1 MSCAKDMVLMD
12 AAENDRKEGIERHG
26 EHLLGKVQ
34 SQHTHLAPSSAAMT
48 VEEEVTFCERVGQTS
63 GSA

>member
-26 EHLLGKVQ
+26 EHLLGKV
-34 SQHTHLAPSSAAMT
+34 
-48 VEEEVTFCERVGQTS
+48 
-63 GSA
+63 